1 MSPRQA
7 IVVPI
12 AAAHKGYAQE
22 VMQQLWDAGIYAEAD
37 LSDVTLN
44 KKIVSC
50 SSHNSQLACHV
61 LTLFFLSEMRNWH
74 SIISYSVS

>member
-12 AAAHKGYAQE
+12 AAAHKEYAQE
-22 VMQQLWDAGIYAEAD
+22 VMQKLWDAGIYAEAD

-44 KKIVSC
+44 KKIVSWYT
-50 SSHNSQLACHV
+50 SHMEL
-61 LTLFFLSEMRNWH
+61 LTPTDR
-74 SIISYSVS
+74 